1 MKKFHGNGDEAAFAE
16 ALSKLP
22 SGVTLSWGFIKQPRR
37 GPKGELS
44 IEKIVA
50 AAIEIADRDGL
61 SAVSMSRVAQALG
74 FSAMSLYRYITSKE
88 DLLTL
93 MQDAVCAVPAP
104 PKDTIPN
111 WREGMRVFVRLNVDV
126 FRKHP
131 WFADIPIA
139 GAPLTPNTLRLV
151 DWVLGTMREC
161 QVSDME
167 KMGFIML
174 LSSYARAN
182 GILQRDMDLALQAG
196 GSEEQFG
203 GYSYSDVM
211 KQLVK
216 AEAYP
221 DLYPVMQSGA
231 YTGEANGTLDDD
243 LDFGLERILDGIAV
257 YLETRGQSE

>member
-1 MKKFHGNGDEAAFAE
+1 MDKFNDRGDEAAFTE

-22 SGVTLSWGFIKQPRR
+22 SGVKLSWGFIKQPRR

-44 IEKIVA
+44 IEKIVSA
-50 AAIEIADRDGL
+50 AVEIADRDGL
-61 SAVSMSRVAQALG
+61 AAVSMSRVAQSLG
-74 FSAMSLYRYITSKE
+74 FSAMSLYRYISSKE

-104 PKDTIPN
+104 PKDSIPD
-111 WREGMRVFVRLNVDV
+111 WREGMRVFVRMSVGIL
-126 FRKHP
+126 RKHP

-139 GAPLTPNTLRLV
+139 GAPLTPNSLRLV

-161 QVSDME
+161 SVTDLE

-216 AEAYP
+216 AGDYP

-231 YTGEANGTLDDD
+231 YSGEEANGSLDDD

-257 YLETRGQSE
+257 YLETRGK

>member
-1 MKKFHGNGDEAAFAE
+1 MDKFNDSGDEAAFME
-16 ALSKLP
+16 ALGKLP
-22 SGVTLSWGFIKQPRR
+22 NGVILSWGFIKQPRR

-44 IEKIVA
+44 IEKIVS

-61 SAVSMSRVAQALG
+61 GAVSMSRVAQSLG
-74 FSAMSLYRYITSKE
+74 YSAMSLYRYISSKE

-93 MQDAVCAVPAP
+93 MQDAVCAVPVP
-104 PKDTIPN
+104 PKDRIPD
-111 WREGMRVFVRLNVDV
+111 WREGMRVFVRTSVGV

-139 GAPLTPNTLRLV
+139 GAPLTPNSLRLV

-161 QVSDME
+161 PVSDLE

-203 GYSYSDVM
+203 DYGYSDVM

-216 AEAYP
+216 KEEYP
-221 DLYPVMQSGA
+221 DLYPVVQSGA
-231 YTGEANGTLDDD
+231 YTGEADSSLDDD

-257 YLETRGQSE
+257 YLDAKGK